1 MKFIPYLNFYGKGQ
15 EVLEFYKEA
24 LNGEIM
30 AIMRY
35 KDEATMNASEEVGE
49 WILHSG
55 IIVNGEVIYISDI
68 LNEEQYKQGNNIS
81 IMIDCDTEEQIR
93 TYFEKLSDEAT
104 INMPLEHTFWG
115 ALYGSLID
123 KFGVNWDLNYQIET
137 Y

>member
-1 MKFIPYLNFYGKGQ
+1 MKFIPYLNFYGKAE

-24 LNGEIM
+24 LDGEIM
-30 AIMRY
+30 DIMRY
-35 KDEATMNASEEVGE
+35 KDEETMNAPEETGE

-55 IIVNGEVIYISDI
+55 IIVNGEVIYVSDI
-68 LNEEQYKQGNNIS
+68 LNKDLHKEGNNIS

-93 TYFEKLSDEAT
+93 KYFNKLSEGAK

-123 KFGVNWDLNYQIET
+123 KFGINWDLNYQIEG
-137 Y
+137 